1 MGHIFAH
8 EGNRTPFS
16 SLKGMCITI
25 GPHVPGGDHTVKI
38 KNTVQW
44 YGWAVIS
51 LEVIYLIFN

>member
-1 MGHIFAH
+1 
-8 EGNRTPFS
+8 
-16 SLKGMCITI
+16 
-25 GPHVPGGDHTVKI
+25 VPGGDHTVKI